1 MGIVGK
7 LKQRLKDESG
17 SMLIEYVLGGLMFV
31 VFVAF
36 CLDLLGIATRHHLIG
51 QEMNTIARTLSVQ
64 SGTTAE
70 TPHGFP
76 GGDQAYFTS
85 SEILDR
91 MKKVAH
97 AAGFRDG
104 EWELYLE
111 ETDANGNV
119 VRSGVLTDKS
129 NFQCDYLDKISIQF
143 RGTYQWG
150 NSIASGIPGISEKR
164 YMNVERIVM
173 AEYLRN
179 YDR

>member
-1 MGIVGK
+1 MEIVRK
-7 LKQRLKDESG
+7 WKRRLTDESG
-17 SMLIEYVLGGLMFV
+17 SMFLEYVIGSLMFV

-36 CLDLLGIATRHHLIG
+36 CLDLLGIAARHQLIG
-51 QEMNTIARTLSVQ
+51 QEIGYIARILSVQ

-76 GGDQAYFTS
+76 GGERAYLTS

-91 MKKVAH
+91 MEKVAK

-104 EWELYLE
+104 EWELYVE

-119 VRSGVLTDKS
+119 VQSGVLTDKS
-129 NFQCDYLDKISIQF
+129 NFQCDYLNKISVQF
-143 RGTYQWG
+143 RGSYRWG
-150 NSIASGIPGISEKR
+150 NSAVSGIPGIHRKQQ
-164 YMNVERIVM
+164 MNVERIVM

-179 YDR
+179 YDG